1 MRLIDKLIFKDLIG
15 PFLNGLAM
23 FMLLVF
29 AIGYLFQA
37 TDLLLQGI
45 GFAIVFKLVVF
56 SLPEVVTQTFPMAM
70 LLGSLLAFGRLSA
83 DHEAVAMF
91 AAGVSFPRM
100 VRVVALAGAV
110 ISVIAFLWNDYVVP
124 PAKSAYWDL
133 RQEAVMHLQ
142 KSDRPLS
149 YTIEDKD
156 NNTGVEEFVSING
169 GYDAPSRTLRR
180 VSIIKYSHDPNRRGQ
195 IEAEIYCDHAIAKD
209 QQGLDWNYY
218 QGYLILYVP
227 AKETGKIESSS
238 IIDFD
243 ELKSS
248 PRTPSPGKNFEG
260 VMNADIIDS
269 NRKSFRDLRAEIAQ
283 DRAKGRFMDARG
295 KEVDLYGKIA
305 LPIASLIFG
314 VLGAALGPNTQRGGS
329 KTVGFG
335 MAIFIVF
342 LYYVFY
348 RAMFVVGK
356 NGGLPPILASFLAD
370 IVGAAIGLALAY
382 RASR

>member
-1 MRLIDKLIFKDLIG
+1 MWRRCCGLPNAPISSRMGRNARKGCRICYCMIRTPARSTSVSAMDARSTIRPPESRRWNCKTSWEKATDLPTARTRGAPLIVRIREKTMRLIDKLIFKDLIG
-15 PFLNGLAM
+15 PFLYGLAM

-269 NRKSFRDLRAEIAQ
+269 NRKSFRDLRA
-283 DRAKGRFMDARG
+283 
-295 KEVDLYGKIA
+295 
-305 LPIASLIFG
+305 
-314 VLGAALGPNTQRGGS
+314 
-329 KTVGFG
+329 
-335 MAIFIVF
+335 
-342 LYYVFY
+342 
-348 RAMFVVGK
+348 
-356 NGGLPPILASFLAD
+356 
-370 IVGAAIGLALAY
+370 
-382 RASR
+382 